1 MRYGLPYQGSKNRL
15 AKRIVDLL
23 PSADNLYDVFAG
35 GCAISHCA
43 LLSGKYKCVHF
54 SDINGSVVLFKDCLE
69 GNIPDGSEW
78 ISREEFERRKDTDP
92 YVRILWSFGNNQ
104 KSYLYSQDIEPY
116 KKAVHEMIYA
126 PTPNERRLKFREVCR
141 LMPLVKP
148 SNPTYNLE
156 HSERIENTPPY
167 LSTYNTQSHSNVH
180 GKYSGGQTG
189 YNLTMRAYR
198 TSELGGAERLQ
209 HQVRAE
215 AFSQIPFLNGEYRMQ
230 VCDYRDVQIL
240 PNSVIYCDIPYLNT
254 GTYRNMKFDFDAFYQ
269 WALQQE
275 QLVFI
280 SEYYMPD
287 DFVCI
292 AEFKRTSS
300 FSATNNS
307 KKEIEKV
314 FIPKH
319 QFEQYKSLNRT
330 SLFD

>member
-1 MRYGLPYQGSKNRL
+1 
-15 AKRIVDLL
+15 
-23 PSADNLYDVFAG
+23 
-35 GCAISHCA
+35 
-43 LLSGKYKCVHF
+43 
-54 SDINGSVVLFKDCLE
+54 
-69 GNIPDGSEW
+69 
-78 ISREEFERRKDTDP
+78 
-92 YVRILWSFGNNQ
+92 
-104 KSYLYSQDIEPY
+104 
-116 KKAVHEMIYA
+116 
-126 PTPNERRLKFREVCR
+126 
-141 LMPLVKP
+141 
-148 SNPTYNLE
+148 
-156 HSERIENTPPY
+156 
-167 LSTYNTQSHSNVH
+167 
-180 GKYSGGQTG
+180 
-189 YNLTMRAYR
+189 
-198 TSELGGAERLQ
+198 
-209 HQVRAE
+209 
-215 AFSQIPFLNGEYRMQ
+215 MQ

-254 GTYRNMKFDFDAFYQ
+254 GTSRHMEFDFDAFYQ

>member
-15 AKRIVDLL
+15 AKKIVDLL

-54 SDINGSVVLFKDCLE
+54 SDINDSVVLFKDCLE

-92 YVRILWSFGNNQ
+92 YVRIIWSFGNNQ

-148 SNPTYNLE
+148 SNPSYNLE

-180 GKYSGGQTG
+180 GKYSGGANKTQSHDASISNERIGWGRENT
-189 YNLTMRAYR
+189 TPR
-198 TSELGGAERLQ
+198 TSGG
-209 HQVRAE
+209 
-215 AFSQIPFLNGEYRMQ
+215 
-230 VCDYRDVQIL
+230 VQSNPL
-240 PNSVIYCDIPYLNT
+240 FKWGVS
-254 GTYRNMKFDFDAFYQ
+254 DA
-269 WALQQE
+269 
-275 QLVFI
+275 
-280 SEYYMPD
+280 
-287 DFVCI
+287 
-292 AEFKRTSS
+292 
-300 FSATNNS
+300 
-307 KKEIEKV
+307 
-314 FIPKH
+314 
-319 QFEQYKSLNRT
+319 SL
-330 SLFD
+330 